1 MQGILGGKL
10 RKPCWFPPGTSS
22 ESDPRNGCRNVVEMF
37 YTPVYLQELNNTVH
51 DDRTFQ
57 TCLFQYFVP
66 SIFCT
71 SIDPHDWPCSPCPW
85 KWHRPSHATSWW
97 LPATVVLAY
106 LHGHSWLNQ
115 EPRSW
120 AGIGGGRG
128 GNSIWDSMIQVYW
141 YTTVSLNPS
150 QNILRD
156 HIRDQKIACTI
167 SSTCSCNTIYS

>member
-1 MQGILGGKL
+1 MGNWGITLLIGGYNPIWQGPTLQECKEFWGKL
-10 RKPCWFPPGTSS
+10 WKPCWFPPGTSS
-22 ESDPRNGCRNVVEMF
+22 ESDPRNGCRNVAEMF

-57 TCLFQYFVP
+57 TCLFQYIVP

-120 AGIGGGRG
+120 AGIGGGLWSKFIG
-128 GNSIWDSMIQVYW
+128 
-141 YTTVSLNPS
+141 
-150 QNILRD
+150 IL
-156 HIRDQKIACTI
+156 Q
-167 SSTCSCNTIYS
+167 